1 MDPYVQFGINK
12 TEKNI
17 YIYIYI
23 YICFLEKKERG
34 KGRKIYLRYTQ
45 NTSLRNHA
53 ITFPVLP
60 GIVQA
65 AKGIQM
71 KKKTIMDS

>member
-1 MDPYVQFGINK
+1 VDPYVQFGINK

-17 YIYIYI
+17 YIYIYK
-23 YICFLEKKERG
+23 FFREKERG
-34 KGRKIYLRYTQ
+34 KGRKFYLRYTQ

-71 KKKTIMDS
+71 EHKK